1 MRRSILL
8 AATAGALILP
18 AGAGAHVSLH
28 PNTLPAGSNPTI
40 DVRVP
45 NEDNRA
51 TVDNVDMQVPPGFID
66 VSPETPAGW
75 RATIRT
81 TKLAKPVQT
90 DDGAVTEEVSEI
102 IWSAPK
108 GHGIA
113 PGSFLNFP
121 ILTAI
126 PDGDAGTTLTFKV
139 LQTYSNGSVVRW
151 IEPANSTMHP
161 APTVN
166 VTAAGGQLED
176 VAGTEAGPP
185 AAGGASPAPATPTT
199 TTKST
204 GASKGLAIAALVIG
218 ALGLVIGLTALASAR
233 RRSGETA

>member
-1 MRRSILL
+1 MRRTMLL
-8 AATAGALILP
+8 AATAAALALP
-18 AGAGAHVSLH
+18 ATAGAHVSLH

-45 NEDNRA
+45 NEDDRA

-66 VSPETPAGW
+66 VSPEIPAGW

-90 DDGAVTEEVSEI
+90 DDGAVTQEVSEI

-108 GHGIA
+108 GRGIP

-126 PDGDAGTTLTFKV
+126 PDADAGTTLTFKV
-139 LQTYSNGSVVRW
+139 IQTYSNGSVVRW
-151 IEPANSTMHP
+151 IEPADSAMHP
-161 APTVN
+161 APTAN

-176 VAGTEAGPP
+176 VSGTEAGPP
-185 AAGGASPAPATPTT
+185 AAGSASTPAPARATT
-199 TTKST
+199 TSG
-204 GASKGLAIAALVIG
+204 GASKGLAIAALVLG
-218 ALGLVIGLTALASAR
+218 ALGLLVGGVALASGR
-233 RRSGETA
+233 RRAGEAA

>member
-51 TVDNVDMQVPPGFID
+51 TVDTVDMQVPPGFID
-66 VSPETPAGW
+66 VSPEIPPGW

-90 DDGAVTEEVSEI
+90 DDGTVTEEVSEI
-102 IWSAPK
+102 VWSAPK
-108 GHGIA
+108 GHGIP

-126 PDGDAGTTLTFKV
+126 PDGDAGSTLTFKV

-151 IEPANSTMHP
+151 IEPASSTMHP

-166 VTAAGGQLED
+166 VTAAGGPLED
-176 VAGTEAGPP
+176 ISGTEAGPP
-185 AAGGASPAPATPTT
+185 AAGTSPTPATATT

-218 ALGLVIGLTALASAR
+218 ALGLLIGLTALASGR
-233 RRSGETA
+233 RRSGQAA